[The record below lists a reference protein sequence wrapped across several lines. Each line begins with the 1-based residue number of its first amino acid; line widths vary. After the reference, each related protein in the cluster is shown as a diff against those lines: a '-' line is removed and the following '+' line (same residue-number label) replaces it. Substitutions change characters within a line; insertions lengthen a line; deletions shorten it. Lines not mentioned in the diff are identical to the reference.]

1 MARVKLALIGCGGMS
16 ATHLQRFHLLSDRL
30 RLVAAMK
37 VDAAE
42 GQLVE
47 DLDNNLPQNLINAA
61 IVCTVL
67 PVVII
72 YPFLQR
78 FSYTG

>member
-1 MARVKLALIGCGGMS
+1 
-16 ATHLQRFHLLSDRL
+16 
-30 RLVAAMK
+30 MK
-37 VDAAE
+37 VAGAAE
-42 GQLVE
+42 GKLVE

-78 FSYTG
+78 FFIHGVIVGAVKG

>member
-1 MARVKLALIGCGGMS
+1 
-16 ATHLQRFHLLSDRL
+16 
-30 RLVAAMK
+30 MK
-37 VDAAE
+37 VGAAE

-78 FSYTG
+78 FFIHGVIVGAVKG

>member
-1 MARVKLALIGCGGMS
+1 
-16 ATHLQRFHLLSDRL
+16 
-30 RLVAAMK
+30 MK
-37 VDAAE
+37 VAGAAE
-42 GQLVE
+42 GKLVE